1 MNKIINLICFLNSGM
16 LTRMKGKDNA
26 NNFNITL
33 FDYIYFKGKSS
44 LVTQW

>member
-1 MNKIINLICFLNSGM
+1 
-16 LTRMKGKDNA
+16 MKGKDNA

-33 FDYIYFKGKSS
+33 FDYTYFKGESF